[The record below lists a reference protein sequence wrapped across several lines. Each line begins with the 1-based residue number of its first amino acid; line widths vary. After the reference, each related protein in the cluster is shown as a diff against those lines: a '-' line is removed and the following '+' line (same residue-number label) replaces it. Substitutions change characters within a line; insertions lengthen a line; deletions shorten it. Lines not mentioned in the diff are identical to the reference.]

1 MEKMNSKKTLK
12 YHPRHQ
18 LECQIEG
25 MGCPKETHELFS
37 GLGENPCFLSFQAD
51 ITVPVKT

>member
-1 MEKMNSKKTLK
+1 MNSKKTLK

>member
-1 MEKMNSKKTLK
+1 MNSKKTLK

-25 MGCPKETHELFS
+25 ISYSKEIYEL
-37 GLGENPCFLSFQAD
+37 LVDWGETCASRIFKG
-51 ITVPVKT
+51 IK